1 MAKEKA
7 KEPDV
12 INESICGS
20 RTLRFESIKG
30 FAQRRPVDKKESKP
44 NATDDNTGRSVDP
57 SGDEPCADSSGHCVS
72 CRAR

>member
-7 KEPDV
+7 KEPDA
-12 INESICGS
+12 IDESICGS

-44 NATDDNTGRSVDP
+44 NATDDNTGRASVID
-57 SGDEPCADSSGHCVS
+57 GDGSCADSSGHRINS
-72 CRAR
+72 KAG